1 MTTKT
6 PDSRREL
13 RQALGNFGTGVTIV
27 TTLSAGGQPV
37 GMTANS
43 FNSVSLDPPI
53 VLWSLL
59 KTSPSLQ
66 AFDDCGRFVI
76 HVLTLAQ
83 LALSKRFATSLPDK
97 FAGVGWQAGL
107 AGLPVID
114 DCASVFQC
122 RTVQR
127 LEVGDHI
134 LFLGEIEAYHHHI
147 DRDTLLFCRGQY
159 AQSQRLEA
167 ATS

>member
-1 MTTKT
+1 MTIKAS
-6 PDSRREL
+6 PSHREL
-13 RQALGNFGTGVTIV
+13 RQALGSFGTGVTIV
-27 TTLSAGGQPV
+27 TTLSAAGRPV

-76 HVLTLAQ
+76 HVLTLDQ
-83 LALSKRFATSLPDK
+83 LDLSKRFASPLPDK
-97 FAGVGWQAGL
+97 FEGVRFQAGL
-107 AGLPVID
+107 AGLPLID

-134 LFLGEIEAYHHHI
+134 LMLGEIEAYHHHL
-147 DRDTLLFCRGQY
+147 DRATLLYCRGQY
-159 AQSQRLEA
+159 AQGMRLEA